1 MEATFEFAVNG
12 FNIEFAIGLVMDD
25 HPIPGG
31 LFVDILTEKYK
42 LIHKHIQE
50 AKDCL
55 MMVASVTNTVATIK
69 FYDWNLE
76 DSQLLMVTVSNLPDL
91 EDQLYRLWIEV
102 HGLLKV
108 YKVDNHA
115 AELCSID
122 TYYHELEYDKM
133 VQADLLF

>member
-1 MEATFEFAVNG
+1 MEAAFKFAVNG
-12 FNIEFAIGLVMDD
+12 FLMEFAIGLLMDG

-31 LFVDILTEKYK
+31 LFVDILMEKCR
-42 LIHKHIQE
+42 LIHKHIKE

-69 FYDWNLE
+69 FYGKNLK

-91 EDQLYRLWIEV
+91 EDQLYHLWIAV

-108 YKVDNHA
+108 YSMDDHA
-115 AELCSID
+115 AELHSID
-122 TYYHELEYDKM
+122 TYYHELEYNEM
-133 VQADLLF
+133 VQEDLM

>member
-1 MEATFEFAVNG
+1 MEAAFEFTVNG
-12 FNIEFAIGLVMDD
+12 LNMEFALGHMMEGHD
-25 HPIPGG
+25 IPGG
-31 LFVDILTEKYK
+31 LFVDILTEKCQ
-42 LIHKHIQE
+42 LIHKHIRE

-55 MMVASVTNTVATIK
+55 MMVASVTNMVATIK

-102 HGLLKV
+102 HGLLKD
-108 YKVDNHA
+108 YTVDDHA

-122 TYYHELEYDKM
+122 IYYHELEYDEM
-133 VQADLLF
+133 VQADLL